1 MNFTFASLQKL
12 LKHADGTP
20 RRFSWRSLLALL
32 AVGAAGYAIFASLQK
47 SGVIGTSGGVQTQSF
62 AEAKAALL
70 AYAID
75 NPRIPGALPCP
86 DMDADGEAEFT
97 TNGACPNVL
106 GRLPWKTLGF
116 ANPARD
122 ASGETLW
129 YVVSPNFRDDA
140 SAQPVNVANKGL
152 VSLGAETDLAAMI
165 IGPGRKLSDQGSRGT
180 TFRPTNRIADYL
192 ESPTSDN
199 GLAFATSS
207 ATGPVNDA
215 FLTISR
221 KELMFGIAQRA
232 ASDLDVHLG
241 AYQLVK
247 DAYPA
252 DQAALNAYLDERL
265 PGGHWLQSNRW
276 VQIAAYTVNDDKTAT
291 VRFEGCSAGFTLS
304 FPAPIKVSGSGC

>member
-1 MNFTFASLQKL
+1 
-12 LKHADGTP
+12 
-20 RRFSWRSLLALL
+20 
-32 AVGAAGYAIFASLQK
+32 
-47 SGVIGTSGGVQTQSF
+47 
-62 AEAKAALL
+62 
-70 AYAID
+70 
-75 NPRIPGALPCP
+75 
-86 DMDADGEAEFT
+86 MDADGEAEFT

-116 ANPARD
+116 DNPARD
-122 ASGETLW
+122 SSGESLW

-140 SAQPVNVANKGL
+140 SAQPVNVANKGQVTL
-152 VSLGAETDLAAMI
+152 DAETDIAALI
-165 IGPGRKLSDQGSRGT
+165 IGPGRKLGGQGSRGN

-199 GLAFATSS
+199 GLTFTTSS

-215 FLTISR
+215 FVAISR

-232 ASDLDVHLG
+232 AADLDVQLG

-252 DQAALNAYLDERL
+252 DQATLNTYLDERL

-276 VQIAAYTVNDDKTAT
+276 VQIATYTVNDDKTAT
-291 VRFEGCSAGFTLS
+291 LRFEGCSAGFTLS